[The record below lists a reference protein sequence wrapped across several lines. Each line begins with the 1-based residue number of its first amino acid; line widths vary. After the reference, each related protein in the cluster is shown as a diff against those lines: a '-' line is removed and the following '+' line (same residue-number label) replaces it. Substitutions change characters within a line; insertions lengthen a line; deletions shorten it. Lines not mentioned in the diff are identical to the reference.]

1 MNLLK
6 ILFSSLSLLISSY
19 ALRVS
24 PTIQKTAKYSS
35 QSYDDINKSKSKSKL
50 ITRFD
55 DNIGLR
61 AYEDK
66 RDLVLTI
73 RGSCNLEDWKVNLN
87 CLLVEHPH
95 IPCGNVHRGYLT
107 NLLNIIDLPEFEYIK
122 TSINKQNINNV
133 LITGH
138 SSGAAKGILIG
149 HYLAKMFPNVK
160 FTVVTFGCPKLGDS
174 DFYNDIDKLRNIN
187 IISIN
192 FNDDFVPHLGFG
204 TKNSDIQLDIYSEK
218 LCFNLI
224 KSHLMSRYED
234 ALIKNKHKYHFLETG
249 GVTSLH
255 EQMNIFNNIITEMLL

>member
-1 MNLLK
+1 MPICLEKLAISIEKLAICLEKLTICLEKPGKFNKNRNKKSKHNPVNMNLLK

-50 ITRFD
+50 ITTFD

-95 IPCGNVHRGYLT
+95 ISCGNVHRGYLT
-107 NLLNIIDLPEFEYIK
+107 NLLNIY
-122 TSINKQNINNV
+122 
-133 LITGH
+133 
-138 SSGAAKGILIG
+138 
-149 HYLAKMFPNVK
+149 
-160 FTVVTFGCPKLGDS
+160 
-174 DFYNDIDKLRNIN
+174 
-187 IISIN
+187 
-192 FNDDFVPHLGFG
+192 PHF
-204 TKNSDIQLDIYSEK
+204 
-218 LCFNLI
+218 F
-224 KSHLMSRYED
+224 
-234 ALIKNKHKYHFLETG
+234 
-249 GVTSLH
+249 
-255 EQMNIFNNIITEMLL
+255 